1 MSDTEKK
8 GSVWPWILVPLAA
21 VTVFVV
27 LREYRSRFPSPEA
40 SSEAAAPAVPDVPAA
55 EPVAPPAPAEPAPA
69 APAAAEAA
77 ASPPPQ

>member
-40 SSEAAAPAVPDVPAA
+40 SSEAAV
-55 EPVAPPAPAEPAPA
+55 PVAPPAPAEPAPA
-69 APAAAEAA
+69 EPAAAEPA